1 MVVLFIIYYVF
12 EISAVVVGVIYEF
25 VLLDDTYVSVTIITD
40 SIHITIKNRMNH
52 SFESDDEVL
61 LTSSTCFVL
70 DTVGCCEF
78 DGIDNIVL

>member
-12 EISAVVVGVIYEF
+12 EISAVVVGVIYEL

-52 SFESDDEVL
+52 SFESDDEV
-61 LTSSTCFVL
+61 
-70 DTVGCCEF
+70 
-78 DGIDNIVL
+78 